1 MSAPAG
7 EAMPAPVRRAQPDD
21 AARLS
26 LVGSATFLESYA
38 HLLPAGDI
46 LAHTAKQ
53 HAPAQYAS
61 WLGDPACACWLAEH
75 ETGGAPLG
83 YAVATPPDLPLPD
96 LADGDLE
103 IRRIYVLHRYQGH
116 GLGRRL
122 MQEIGRRLMQEID
135 AHASASGASRLLL
148 GVYSRNEA
156 ALQFYH
162 RLGFVRAGT
171 RQFRV
176 GAHDY
181 FDYILQR
188 PVIRDHTGR
197 ASVHSP

>member
-1 MSAPAG
+1 MSAPR
-7 EAMPAPVRRAQPDD
+7 EVMPAGPAVRRAQPAD
-21 AARLS
+21 AAS
-26 LVGSATFLESYA
+26 LALLGAATFLESYA
-38 HLLPAGDI
+38 HLLPAADI

-53 HAPAQYAS
+53 HAASHYAR
-61 WLGDPACACWLAEH
+61 WLDDARTACWMAEH

-83 YAVATPPDLPLPD
+83 YAVATPPDLPLEG
-96 LADGDLE
+96 LGAGDLE
-103 IRRIYVLHRYQGH
+103 IRRIYVLHRYQGI

-122 MQEIGRRLMQEID
+122 MQSVD
-135 AHASASGASRLLL
+135 AHAAAIGASRLLL

-156 ALQFYH
+156 ALAFYA

-176 GAHDY
+176 GANDY

-188 PVIRDHTGR
+188 IL
-197 ASVHSP
+197 

>member
-1 MSAPAG
+1 MSAPDG
-7 EAMPAPVRRAQPDD
+7 EVMRPGAIIRRAQADD

-26 LVGSATFLESYA
+26 LLGSATFLESYA
-38 HLLPAGDI
+38 HLLPAEDI

-53 HAPAQYAS
+53 HAQAQYAR
-61 WLGDPACACWLAEH
+61 WLADAHTACWLAEH
-75 ETGGAPLG
+75 AAGGAPLG
-83 YAVATPPDLPLPD
+83 YALATPPDLPLPD
-96 LADGDLE
+96 LGAGDLE
-103 IRRIYVLHRYQGH
+103 IRRIYVLHRYQGT

-122 MQEIGRRLMQEID
+122 MQSVD
-135 AHASASGASRLLL
+135 AHAAAIGASRLLL

-156 ALQFYH
+156 ALAFYA

-176 GAHDY
+176 GANDY

-188 PVIRDHTGR
+188 IL
-197 ASVHSP
+197 

>member
-1 MSAPAG
+1 MSAPGG
-7 EAMPAPVRRAQPDD
+7 EAMRASVRRAQPGD
-21 AARLS
+21 ATRLS
-26 LVGSATFLESYA
+26 LLGSATFLESYA
-38 HLLPAGDI
+38 HLLPAEDI

-53 HAPAQYAS
+53 HAPAQYAG
-61 WLGDPACACWLAEH
+61 WLDDTACACWLAEH
-75 ETGGAPLG
+75 ATGGAPLG
-83 YAVATPPDLPLPD
+83 YAVVMPPDLPLTD
-96 LADGDLE
+96 LAAGDLE
-103 IRRIYVLHRYQGH
+103 IRRIYVLHRYQGS
-116 GLGRRL
+116 GL
-122 MQEIGRRLMQEID
+122 GRRLMQEID
-135 AHASASGASRLLL
+135 AHASAISASRLLL

-188 PVIRDHTGR
+188 PVIRDHTGH

>member
-1 MSAPAG
+1 MRG
-7 EAMPAPVRRAQPDD
+7 EVASGAVRRALPVD

-26 LVGSATFLESYA
+26 LLGSATFLESYA
-38 HLLPAGDI
+38 HLLPVEDI

-53 HAPAQYAS
+53 HAPAQYFR
-61 WLGDPACACWLAEH
+61 WLEDPAAACWLVEH
-75 ETGGAPLG
+75 EAGGAPLG

-96 LADGDLE
+96 LGAGDLE
-103 IRRIYVLHRYQGH
+103 IRRIYVLHRYQGS

-122 MQEIGRRLMQEID
+122 MQSVD
-135 AHASASGASRLLL
+135 AHAAAIGVTRLLL

-156 ALQFYH
+156 ALAFYA

-181 FDYILQR
+181 FDFILQR
-188 PVIRDHTGR
+188 IL
-197 ASVHSP
+197 